1 MMTQTKFQIRNFP
14 RNRFMGSKHRLL
26 DFIHENVQDYKFN
39 TVLDAF
45 SGSAAVAFMFKNMRK
60 SVDSNDVLKYSYH
73 ISKAIVENKKV
84 TLSKNDIETLLE
96 ENRRCGNFIQN
107 TFKGLY
113 FSNAENKFLDQTIA
127 NIGDLNNSFK
137 KSIALAALARACLK
151 KRPRGV
157 FTYTGMRYNDGRKDM
172 KLSFQQQF
180 INSIELFNE
189 AVFDNGKNNKAFNQD
204 VFNLED
210 TDYDV
215 VYFDPPYCSLYSDN
229 DYSRRYHFIEGLVSY
244 WSHVKVNHDTKT
256 KKFNRIVS
264 PFDTKRTVYDAFE
277 RLFEKFKDS
286 IIIVS
291 YSSNSLPT
299 MNEMLTIMKKFKS
312 TVKVAEFSHKYSFG
326 TQRSNLR
333 NNTVREFLFIG
344 DD

>member
-1 MMTQTKFQIRNFP
+1 MTQTKFQIRNFP

-60 SVDSNDVLKYSYH
+60 RVDSNDILKYSYH
-73 ISKAIVENKKV
+73 ISKAIIENEKV
-84 TLSKNDIETLLE
+84 TLSKNDISSLLE
-96 ENRRCGNFIQN
+96 ENKEHGNFIQK

-113 FSNAENKFLDQTIA
+113 FSNAENKFLDQTIS
-127 NIGDLNNSFK
+127 NIKELNNPFK
-137 KSIALAALARACLK
+137 RSIALAALARACLK

-157 FTYTGMRYNDGRKDM
+157 FTYTGMRYDDGRKDM
-172 KLSFQQQF
+172 KISFAQQF
-180 INSIELFNE
+180 TNSIEIFNE
-189 AVFDNGKNNKAFNQD
+189 AVFDNGKKNTALNED

-210 TDYDV
+210 TNYDA

-277 RLFEKFKDS
+277 RLFDKFKDS
-286 IIIVS
+286 TIIVS

-299 MNEMLTIMKKFKS
+299 MNEMLSIMKRFKS
-312 TVKVAEFSHKYSFG
+312 NVKVAEFSHKYSFG
-326 TQRSNLR
+326 TQHSNLK

-344 DD
+344 DE